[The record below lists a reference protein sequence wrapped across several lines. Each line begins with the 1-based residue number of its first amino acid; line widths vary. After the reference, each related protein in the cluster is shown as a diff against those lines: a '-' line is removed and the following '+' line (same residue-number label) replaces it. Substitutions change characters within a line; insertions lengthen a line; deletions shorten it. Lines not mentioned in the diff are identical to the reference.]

1 MSEPAIDFDT
11 KQALA
16 RLSEVVR
23 SAAARSSGKGR
34 KLKPEEERQIVQG
47 MVELLVRSA
56 LPLADI
62 AQGLQDVPARLYAA
76 AFGETWNKMTSDRSK
91 DALQW
96 IEGLPKE
103 AANNVRRFL
112 IPVIAEFDPKSGR
125 TMLPAKPKELD
136 SREERERFAKNWL
149 AQDAHLLAN
158 LLAGELVEY
167 EVTRVLRLFL
177 RLALE
182 PAVNSHVRSEVVR
195 IAARGLTEHDLA
207 QAKTG
212 LEPILQGLTEII
224 RTLPSA
230 EAASINEF
238 LRESTPQMASR
249 LGLAIAP
256 TVLPPSQT
264 DLVEP
269 PNSAGSQAVHG
280 SPHREQSAA
289 SAPPVLA
296 EPTKVMEANAERRT
310 PEVTVKMFD
319 PTEVVLALEVR
330 SREYQDSALLFE
342 RAASELRAAAALTA
356 AHDMELRSL
365 EARIESLST
374 DLQNTREELRAQTEQ
389 VGDRDASIQN
399 LNQSASELSRR
410 LAEANAAT
418 SQLRTVIDA
427 EADAHKQEMEL
438 LVQRMAGQTTQ
449 QLEEFRNDVARRV
462 SEVLRGTP
470 PLDSV
475 GSVIDGKAILVR
487 VWEIIEAL
495 KRKSIPIRL
504 A

>member
-1 MSEPAIDFDT
+1 MSEPTIDFDT
-11 KQALA
+11 RQALA

-23 SAAARSSGKGR
+23 SAAARSSGKGK
-34 KLKPEEERQIVQG
+34 KLKPDDERQIVQG
-47 MVELLVRSA
+47 LVELLVRSA

-62 AQGLQDVPARLYAA
+62 AQGLQGVPARLYAA

-103 AANNVRRFL
+103 GANSVRRFL
-112 IPVIAEFDPKSGR
+112 IPVIAEYDPKSGR
-125 TMLPAKPKELD
+125 TMLPAKPKDLD

-149 AQDAHLLAN
+149 AQDASLLAH

-177 RLALE
+177 RLSHE
-182 PAVNSHVRSEVVR
+182 PVVNSHVRSEVVR
-195 IAARGLTEHDLA
+195 IAARGLTEHNLA

-238 LRESTPQMASR
+238 LRDNTPQMASR
-249 LGLAIAP
+249 LGLPIAP
-256 TVLPPSQT
+256 TVLPASQAA
-264 DLVEP
+264 LVDP
-269 PNSAGSQAVHG
+269 PTSAGSQAVHG
-280 SPHREQSAA
+280 GLPREQSPAI
-289 SAPPVLA
+289 APPALA
-296 EPTKVMEANAERRT
+296 EPTIVTDAKADRPT
-310 PEVTVKMFD
+310 PEVLVKLFD

-330 SREYQDSALLFE
+330 SREYRDSALLFE
-342 RAASELRAAAALTA
+342 RAACELRAAAAQTA
-356 AHDMELRSL
+356 AHDKQLRTL
-365 EARIESLST
+365 EDRIESLST
-374 DLQNTREELRAQTEQ
+374 DLQNTKEELKAKTGQ
-389 VGDRDASIQN
+389 VRDQDASIQN
-399 LNQSASELSRR
+399 LNQSASELSSR
-410 LAEANAAT
+410 LAKADAAT
-418 SQLRTVIDA
+418 SQLRTGIDA
-427 EADAHKQEMEL
+427 AAASHKQEMEL
-438 LVQRMAGQTTQ
+438 LVQRMEGQTNQ
-449 QLEEFRNDVARRV
+449 QLEEFRNDVGRRV

-504 A
+504 G